1 VPGAVRRY
9 SPFVAPGCA
18 REVHAF
24 ASDNEAGIS
33 NTYDPG
39 YNYGPADCEVTHT
52 FVELDLRDPDRW
64 FDTSC
69 FVRTSDVT
77 GTCGNAG
84 RLRGPGSFNIDA
96 SLIKH
101 TKFGRVDTE
110 FRVEAFNLLN
120 HPQFA
125 QPNTTFDNASG
136 GKITAMLSSPSC
148 SLCGTTE
155 RQVQLGFK
163 MPF

>member
-1 VPGAVRRY
+1 M
-9 SPFVAPGCA
+9 
-18 REVHAF
+18 
-24 ASDNEAGIS
+24 S
-33 NTYDPG
+33 NPTIDK
-39 YNYGPADCEVTHT
+39 
-52 FVELDLRDPDRW
+52 W

-69 FVRTSDVT
+69 FVATSDVT
-77 GTCGNAG
+77 GTYGDSG
-84 RLRGPGSFNIDA
+84 RGILRGPGSFNIDA

-101 TKFGRVDTE
+101 MQFGRVDTE

-125 QPNTTFDNASG
+125 QPNVTFDNASG

-163 MPF
+163 MRF